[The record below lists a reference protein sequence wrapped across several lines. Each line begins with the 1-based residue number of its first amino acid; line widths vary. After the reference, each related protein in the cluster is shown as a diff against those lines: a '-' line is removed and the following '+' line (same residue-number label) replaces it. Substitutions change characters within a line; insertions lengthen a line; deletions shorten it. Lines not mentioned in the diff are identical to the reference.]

1 MRKKLLSLAM
11 ATVLGI
17 TTVTAASAVMTQDVH
32 AEETTE
38 KKTKVFRMTEVS
50 YLIPYTG
57 QETNIDDILEIY
69 DGETG
74 KVLIKDTDYTLT
86 YKDNIEIGTATVY
99 VDGIGEYEGEH
110 AVTTYN
116 ICKFNNKNKA
126 DNVVMPEPW
135 YIVIYTGEETNID
148 DQLILMDGET
158 GKVLVKDT
166 DYTLTYKDNIE
177 IGTATVYI
185 TGIGEYEGYTNEVQ
199 YSIVKRTEEHAKVTL
214 TSYNATLY
222 KSQQMK
228 LSAKVDGVMSDDVEW
243 KSSNEKVAKVSA
255 DGTVT
260 AVAKGKAVITATYN
274 KGDKAVT
281 ASCRVSVKN
290 YSTKMYSKVKKIR
303 TKDKYTFDNELI
315 TSYSQMKKLIN
326 KYSKVNYD
334 ASVMKKLK
342 KYDKNYFKNKALCI
356 STVNQQ
362 ENETV
367 SVGSVKKI
375 MKANGKYT
383 IKVSLNSK
391 HISDAAVKKDKAA
404 YNMVV
409 EISKTVAG
417 LSDKVVV
424 K

>member
-17 TTVTAASAVMTQDVH
+17 TTVTAASVAMTQDVH
-32 AEETTE
+32 AEDETVN
-38 KKTKVFRMTEVS
+38 K
-50 YLIPYTG
+50 
-57 QETNIDDILEIY
+57 
-69 DGETG
+69 
-74 KVLIKDTDYTLT
+74 
-86 YKDNIEIGTATVY
+86 A
-99 VDGIGEYEGEH
+99 
-110 AVTTYN
+110 YN
-116 ICKFNNKNKA
+116 I
-126 DNVVMPEPW
+126 VMPEPW
-135 YIVIYTGEETNID
+135 YTVIYTGEETNID
-148 DQLILMDGET
+148 SLLILYDGES
-158 GKVLVKDT
+158 GKNLVKDV
-166 DYTLTYKDNIE
+166 DYTLTYKDNIKV
-177 IGTATVYI
+177 GTATVYI

-199 YSIVKRTEEHAKVTL
+199 YGIVKRTEESTQVTL

-228 LSAKVDGVMSDDVEW
+228 ISAKVNGTVSDDVEW
-243 KSSNEKVAKVSA
+243 KSSNEKVAKVSE
-255 DGTVT
+255 DGTVA
-260 AVAKGKAVITATYN
+260 AVAKGKAVITATYKN
-274 KGDKAVT
+274 GDKSIT
-281 ASCRVSVKN
+281 ASCTVSVKN

-303 TKDKYTFDNELI
+303 TKDYYTFDNELI

-334 ASVMKKLK
+334 DSVMNKLK

-356 STVNQQ
+356 STVNQRK
-362 ENETV
+362 NETI